1 MLTKLFQRAASTKLL
16 PTKLPESSLGKGRI
30 LIAGAGVA
38 GLSAALEL
46 AARGWSVEL
55 FEKATALSEVGA
67 GLQLAP
73 NAMRHL
79 QRLGVADRLST
90 QAVAPEALFLVDSRS
105 ARPLLAMELGD
116 KALKRWHHPY
126 LVCHRADLQ
135 SALLA
140 ACLENPAINI
150 NLGSEITRHE
160 VIGQEIEAEVRRGN
174 LTEIIKAHYL
184 LGCDGVWSAERANA
198 AHSKARYSG
207 HIAWRSTIA
216 TTDLPAT
223 FVNALPLKK
232 AVSAWLGKQVHFI
245 AYPVKG
251 GAYFNFVAITGGEN
265 PGEGW
270 SKAGDRERL
279 KSIYQNWHPAVLDV
293 IATAPEWTYWPLF
306 EMPDA
311 QFVCEGRTILLG
323 DASHAVTPFGA
334 QGAAMAIEDAAA
346 LAEALDATD
355 QPAALQH
362 FDKVRKERIAAVAKR
377 GQLNKFAYHS
387 TGVFALGRNM
397 LFAMRSPDSFLKDL
411 DWLYGYDAVAA
422 VRN

>member
-1 MLTKLFQRAASTKLL
+1 M
-16 PTKLPESSLGKGRI
+16 SSLSKRRI

-79 QRLGVADRLST
+79 QRLGIADRLST
-90 QAVAPEALFLVDSRS
+90 QAVTPEALFLIDSHS
-105 ARPLLAMELGD
+105 ARPLLTMELGD
-116 KALKRWHHPY
+116 KALKRWHYPY
-126 LVCHRADLQ
+126 IVCHRADLQ

-140 ACLENPAINI
+140 ACLENPAIVI

-160 VIGQEIEAEVRRGN
+160 VMGQEIKAEVRRGTV
-174 LTEIIKAHYL
+174 TETIEAHYL

-198 AHSKARYSG
+198 AQSKARFSG

-216 TTDLPAT
+216 AGDLPAT
-223 FVNALPLKK
+223 FTNALPLKK

-251 GAYFNFVAITGGEN
+251 GAHFNFVAITGGGN

-270 SKAGDRERL
+270 SKAGDREQL
-279 KSIYQNWHPAVLDV
+279 KFIYQNWHPAVRDV
-293 IATAPEWTYWPLF
+293 IAAAPEWTYWPLF
-306 EMPDA
+306 EMPA
-311 QFVCEGRTILLG
+311 VQFVCEGRTILLG

-346 LAEALDATD
+346 LAEALDSID
-355 QPAALQH
+355 QRAALQH
-362 FDKVRKERIAAVAKR
+362 FDKVRKERIATVAKR
-377 GQLNKFAYHS
+377 GQLNKFAYHA

-397 LFAMRSPDSFLKDL
+397 LFAMRNPDSFLKDL